1 MSSRE
6 AGDAL
11 VPAGVQVS
19 GITLGLSEPARRL
32 VWLAAR
38 RAGVPETAVRGWRVL
53 RRSLDARGRRE
64 PRYVFRVGL
73 LLSPGTPLPTP
84 DSPPRGG
91 PESRVAVWTP
101 EDAAPRPLPPAA
113 LAAASGRQPLVVGT
127 GPAGLFAALRLAA
140 YGWKP
145 LILERGDCLDQR
157 IRTVA
162 RYWRR
167 GELDPESNVQ
177 FGEGG
182 AGTFSDGKLT
192 YRGKDPRRQW
202 VLEQLVAAGAP
213 DEIVFD
219 ARPHLGTDRLRGLLR
234 RLRAS
239 LEDAGVEVR
248 FRTRVQGL
256 LLCEGRVAGV
266 ETSGGQIPGRPV
278 FLAPGHSA
286 RDLVAALAAQGVPVE
301 PKGFAVGL
309 RVEVPQERVDRN
321 QYGSWAGHPGLPP
334 AEFAVKTRAAGGRD
348 VYSFCMCPGGVV
360 IPAGSEAGGL
370 VVNGMSASGRTGR
383 WANAALVAAVGPG
396 ELGSGPLAG
405 HAFQR
410 EWERRAGSMGG
421 DRGVPAQRL
430 EDFACGRSSRDLPP
444 SSCPWPTVPADLAGC
459 LPPGVAEAL
468 RGALPDLIRQV
479 GALKGGL
486 LIGVETRT
494 SSPVRLTRGADG
506 QAPGFPGLYPV
517 GEGAGY
523 AGGIV
528 SAAVDGVRA
537 ADAYAEDARVAHV
550 SQAARAG
557 EIAP

>member
-1 MSSRE
+1 MPP
-6 AGDAL
+6 
-11 VPAGVQVS
+11 VAGVQVS
-19 GITLGLSEPARRL
+19 GLTLGLSESAQRLPA
-32 VWLAAR
+32 LAAR
-38 RAGVPETAVRGWRVL
+38 RAGVPESAVRGWRIL

-73 LLSPGTPLPTP
+73 VLAPDTPLPPP
-84 DSPPRGG
+84 DPPSFRGS
-91 PESRVAVWTP
+91 ESRVAVWIP
-101 EDAAPRPLPPAA
+101 EDAASRALPWTSSGAGAGVRPLI
-113 LAAASGRQPLVVGT
+113 VGT

-140 YGWKP
+140 RGWKP
-145 LILERGDCLDQR
+145 LLLERGDPLEER

-192 YRGKDPRRQW
+192 YRGKDPRKGW

-213 DEIVFD
+213 EEILFD
-219 ARPHLGTDRLRGLLR
+219 ARAHLGTDRLRGLLR
-234 RLRAS
+234 RLRAA
-239 LEDAGVEVR
+239 LEAAGAEVR
-248 FRTRVQGL
+248 FRSRVQGL
-256 LLCEGRVAGV
+256 LLHEGRVAGV
-266 ETSGGQIPGRPV
+266 ETSGGQVPGRPV

-286 RDLVAALAAQGVPVE
+286 RDLISALAAQGVPVE

-309 RVEVPQERVDRN
+309 RVEIPQEWVDRN

-334 AEFAVKTRAAGGRD
+334 GEFAVKARAPEGRD

-383 WANAALVAAVGPG
+383 WANAALVAAVGPR
-396 ELGSGPLAG
+396 ELGFGPLAG

-410 EWERRAGSMGG
+410 EWESRAAGLGG

-430 EDFACGRSSRDLPP
+430 KDFVAGRPSRDLPP
-444 SSCPWPTVPADLAGC
+444 SSCPWPTVPAELATC
-459 LPPGVAEAL
+459 LPPPVAAAL
-468 RGALPDLIRQV
+468 RAALPDLVRQL
-479 GALKGGL
+479 GALEGGL
-486 LIGVETRT
+486 LLGVETRT
-494 SSPVRLTRGADG
+494 SSPVRLTRGADH
-506 QAPGFPGLYPV
+506 QAPGFPGLYPM

-537 ADAYAEDARVAHV
+537 VDAYAEGAQVA
-550 SQAARAG
+550 QAG
-557 EIAP
+557 EVAS

>member
-1 MSSRE
+1 MSSCE
-6 AGDAL
+6 AGGSPAL
-11 VPAGVQVS
+11 AGVQVS
-19 GITLGLSEPARRL
+19 GLTLGLSESAQRL
-32 VWLAAR
+32 PSLAAR

-73 LLSPGTPLPTP
+73 LLAPGTPLPPP
-84 DSPPRGG
+84 DLPFRGSS
-91 PESRVAVWTP
+91 ESRVAAWAP
-101 EDAAPRPLPPAA
+101 EDTAPRPLPQNARAPAA
-113 LAAASGRQPLVVGT
+113 GPPPLVVGT

-145 LILERGDCLDQR
+145 LLLERGDCLDER

-213 DEIVFD
+213 EEILFD
-219 ARPHLGTDRLRGLLR
+219 ARAHLGTDRLRGLLR
-234 RLRAS
+234 RLRAA
-239 LEDAGVEVR
+239 LEAAGAEVR
-248 FRTRVQGL
+248 FRSRVQGL
-256 LLCEGRVAGV
+256 LLREGRVAGV
-266 ETSGGQIPGRPV
+266 ETSGGQVPGRPV

-286 RDLVAALAAQGVPVE
+286 RDLVSALAAQGVAVE

-334 AEFAVKTRAAGGRD
+334 GEFAVKARTPGGRD

-383 WANAALVAAVGPG
+383 WANAALVAAVGHR
-396 ELGSGPLAG
+396 ELGPGPLAG

-410 EWERRAGSMGG
+410 EWESRAGGLGG
-421 DRGVPAQRL
+421 ERGVPAQRL
-430 EDFACGRSSRDLPP
+430 EDFVAGRPSRDLPP
-444 SSCPWPTVPADLAGC
+444 SSCPWPTVPADLASC
-459 LPPGVAEAL
+459 LPPWVAEAL
-468 RGALPDLIRQV
+468 RSALPDLIRQV
-479 GALKGGL
+479 GALKAGL
-486 LIGVETRT
+486 LLGVETRT
-494 SSPVRLTRGADG
+494 SSPVRLTRATDG

-537 ADAYAEDARVAHV
+537 VDAYAEAA
-550 SQAARAG
+550 QAAQAG
-557 EIAP
+557 EVAG